1 MYALDPTLR
10 SQRQG
15 VGVNSGQPYLH
26 TKLQTSQIH
35 IERSPLKQTKQN
47 KTMFKKKSLVLV
59 IDAVDSAG
67 DWPRNLFLLGKGSTV
82 ELDSQLL
89 ISKLMLAWCFLLYL

>member
-1 MYALDPTLR
+1 MNVRTVLLRRKSQLLGVVMYALDPTLR

-67 DWPRNLFLLGKGSTV
+67 D
-82 ELDSQLL
+82 
-89 ISKLMLAWCFLLYL
+89 